1 MGKSDDFRDEPEK
14 GLYFKPIH
22 ELRARGRKTL
32 YKKIH
37 EVIQGAGFV
46 DMDDIQSVLRHVLN
60 EVQRKQQEAQKRTDT
75 WLRSLHADNK
85 SKRMVTVVDEE
96 EELQGNR
103 RGLITKNRLPRES

>member
-1 MGKSDDFRDEPEK
+1 MDNSYDFRDELEK
-14 GLYFKPIH
+14 GLYIKPIQ
-22 ELRARGRKTL
+22 ELRARGQKML

-60 EVQRKQQEAQKRTDT
+60 EVQRKQREAQKQTDT

-96 EELQGNR
+96 EELQGNW
-103 RGLITKNRLPRES
+103 RGSTTKNRLPRES